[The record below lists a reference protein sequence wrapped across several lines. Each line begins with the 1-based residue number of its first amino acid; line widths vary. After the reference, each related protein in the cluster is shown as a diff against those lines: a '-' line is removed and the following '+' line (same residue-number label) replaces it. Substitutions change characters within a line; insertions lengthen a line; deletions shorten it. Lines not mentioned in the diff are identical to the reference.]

1 MTIQKPRIILTQKLT
16 QDYVLVIYINNTTK
30 LAEIPLGTI
39 EKDARAKADSLIAAM
54 RETDGYIDQTK

>member
-1 MTIQKPRIILTQKLT
+1 MTSKARLILTRKLT
-16 QDYVLVIYINNTTK
+16 EEFVLVIYLNNTQK

-54 RETDGYIDQTK
+54 RETDGYIDQTT

>member
-1 MTIQKPRIILTQKLT
+1 MTSQKARLILTRKLT
-16 QDYVLVIYINNTTK
+16 EEFVLVIYLNNTQK